1 MQKRTALAGVLAISA
16 VVAGFA
22 TGASAADK
30 KFIVGVSNT
39 LIGNGWRLI
48 RNQTPAGA
56 VVEWR
61 CPRCWVAYK
70 ATQSAKGTT

>member
-1 MQKRTALAGVLAISA
+1 MSNSKECVGCKA
-16 VVAGFA
+16 VVPEDEI
-22 TGASAADK
+22 S
-30 KFIVGVSNT
+30 SYS

-70 ATQSAKGTT
+70 ATQGAKGNHLK